1 MDTRHVKSVRRRI
14 LLLLYEHYMADPLE
28 ALGPEVF
35 FEEGGFTREE
45 LAVGMHYLADRKLVE
60 MMLGYNPPLFAAVR
74 IRPEGIDLVENWFE
88 FNLRFPEAPD
98 DGELRLNELPVLVE
112 RLVEEADLSQ
122 LGGEARKCLL
132 RDVQYLRDELS
143 RPASKWRKHVIQAI
157 VSWLEEPFGGAKETL
172 PSLPRVKALVA
183 EKLP

>member
-1 MDTRHVKSVRRRI
+1 MDIRHVKSVRRRI
-14 LLLLYEHYMADPLE
+14 LLLLYKHYMEDPLE
-28 ALGPEVF
+28 ILGPETF
-35 FEEGGFTREE
+35 FEEEGMTREE
-45 LAVGMHYLADRKLVE
+45 LAVAMHYLADRKLVE
-60 MMLGYNPPLFAAVR
+60 MMLGYNPPLFAGVR

-98 DGELRLNELPVLVE
+98 DDELRLNELPVLVE
-112 RLVEEADLSQ
+112 RLVEEADLSH

-143 RPASKWRKHVIQAI
+143 RPASKWRKHVIEAI
-157 VSWLEEPFGGAKETL
+157 VSWMEAPFAGGEESL

-183 EKLP
+183 EKMP